1 MSVDNY
7 ECKSLH
13 VFCRHPCRGKD
24 LSLPKAFGHWREEQC
39 GVSALLAKSDMR
51 SLELKLKGESIKN
64 MMCVFIVLSSG
75 NES

>member
-1 MSVDNY
+1 M
-7 ECKSLH
+7 
-13 VFCRHPCRGKD
+13 
-24 LSLPKAFGHWREEQC
+24 PKAFGHWREEQC